1 MKNENFMSESMKYLK
16 KDYSDLYEGIVTLNE
31 NVFSGKVLDL
41 KTQKLIAIAMVC
53 GTSDDRAIEAQMK
66 NGMQTCDISAEEIV
80 DVLRIVLLISGKP
93 AFTKSLEIL
102 YSLVK

>member
-1 MKNENFMSESMKYLK
+1 MKNENFMSESMQYLK
-16 KDYSDLYEGIVTLNE
+16 EDYSDLYEGIVHLNE
-31 NVFSGKVLDL
+31 NVFSGKVLDV

-53 GTSDDRAIEAQMK
+53 GTSDDRAIRSQMI
-66 NGMQTCDISAEEIV
+66 NGMKTCDISAEEII

-102 YSLVK
+102 YSIIK